1 VLLNTTD
8 GFTAHDIFWLFLI
21 YLDLSVPF
29 FLSGLIN
36 TMALTTWA
44 RQAGRLYWA
53 DLTGSSLGCLL
64 SILLLERLGGANAI
78 LAVSIVAALAGVAFS
93 LDTEA
98 PLGKLKRAYI
108 LPIVIAVLPIGFL
121 TANLQH
127 NRIAITVNKMG
138 GEESPRIYERWNANS
153 RVTVYEPVSYPFFW
167 AVSTKYWEKTIAD
180 GGKFTHALLLIDAVA
195 GTPIQGFDGELG
207 NVKFLRYDL
216 TSFAYHLIDQPTTFV
231 IGPGGGRDILAA
243 LTSGAPHV
251 TAVEVNP
258 AIVEA
263 VRGPFADLSGHLYD
277 RPDVTVEVA
286 DARGYIARSL
296 ERYDVIQASLIDT
309 WAAGGSGSFALS
321 ENSLYTEEAFRT
333 YYEHLT
339 DRGILTVSRWYQP
352 NRPQRRCALS
362 RRPWLGGKP
371 PV

>member
-1 VLLNTTD
+1 M
-8 GFTAHDIFWLFLI
+8 LFR
-21 YLDLSVPF
+21 S
-29 FLSGLIN
+29 
-36 TMALTTWA
+36 
-44 RQAGRLYWA
+44 
-53 DLTGSSLGCLL
+53 
-64 SILLLERLGGANAI
+64 
-78 LAVSIVAALAGVAFS
+78 
-93 LDTEA
+93 
-98 PLGKLKRAYI
+98 
-108 LPIVIAVLPIGFL
+108 
-121 TANLQH
+121 
-127 NRIAITVNKMG
+127 
-138 GEESPRIYERWNANS
+138 
-153 RVTVYEPVSYPFFW
+153 
-167 AVSTKYWEKTIAD
+167 WEKTIAD

-263 VRGPFADLSGHLYD
+263 VRGPFADLAGYLYD

-286 DARGYIARSL
+286 DARGYIARSP

-352 NRPQRRCALS
+352 NRPAETLRLVSTAMAGWEAAGVKD
-362 RRPWLGGKP
+362 P
-371 PV
+371 